1 MTDKLSVENAARLLT
16 ELSPQEQLKLVALI
30 GERLSKA
37 LPPGDSQQANITELQ
52 RMEAEWVSRELDE
65 FVKLIQQYRSLYLG
79 AIFIAVGW
87 VLGQAVGGGGG
98 ATSSATGTTP
108 ATLESFR
115 YRQDVA
121 AVLCIV
127 PLLSV
132 FFAAIVAEAY
142 AHMKSLARY
151 RFILGFALGG
161 GTPAWRWERWRDTSE
176 GSTRS
181 WTSPLNVLSVF
192 ILLIFTAGALIF
204 PFPAVWNSS
213 SWWLWSL
220 WVLALSLSLALVI
233 VLVVLGRRNQH
244 RNAVADSP
252 TLHWS
257 DLEMSEDGAVSA
269 RQANETGVRPPV
281 VQQQPEAHATPREEH
296 PRQDSERGQVGSH
309 GGRPTEKVRDKD

>member
-1 MTDKLSVENAARLLT
+1 MTDELSAEHAEQLLT
-16 ELSPQEQLKLVALI
+16 ELSPQEQLKLVARI
-30 GERLSKA
+30 GERLRIA
-37 LPPGDSQQANITELQ
+37 LPPGDSQKVNITDLQ
-52 RMEAEWVSRELDE
+52 RMEAEWVTRELDE

-87 VLGQAVGGGGG
+87 VLGQAVGGGGA
-98 ATSSATGTTP
+98 ATSNSAGTTP

-132 FFAAIVAEAY
+132 FFAAIIAEAY

-161 GTPAWRWERWRDTSE
+161 GVPAWRWERWRDTSE

-220 WVLALSLSLALVI
+220 WVLALSLSVALVI
-233 VLVVLGRRNQH
+233 VLTLLGKRNQH
-244 RNAVADSP
+244 RNAVAGHP
-252 TLHWS
+252 TLQWS
-257 DLEMSEDGAVSA
+257 DLEMSENAAVA
-269 RQANETGVRPPV
+269 AQQTNDKGV
-281 VQQQPEAHATPREEH
+281 Q
-296 PRQDSERGQVGSH
+296 G
-309 GGRPTEKVRDKD
+309 

>member
-1 MTDKLSVENAARLLT
+1 MSDDAELENA
-16 ELSPQEQLKLVALI
+16 
-30 GERLSKA
+30 ERLIEA
-37 LPPGDSQQANITELQ
+37 LPPQDQARLAARVVERLGGSTLGSTTQVDMAELQ

-98 ATSSATGTTP
+98 ATSSAAGTTP

-161 GTPAWRWERWRDTSE
+161 GAPAWRWERWRDTSE
-176 GSTRS
+176 GSTHS
-181 WTSPLNVLSVF
+181 WTNPLNVLSVF

-204 PFPAVWNSS
+204 PFPAVWNSN
-213 SWWLWSL
+213 SWWLWTL
-220 WVLALSLSLALVI
+220 WVLALSLSVLLII
-233 VLVVLGRRNQH
+233 VLAVLGKRNQH
-244 RNAVADSP
+244 RNAVADPP

-257 DLEMSEDGAVSA
+257 DLKLVRNGGIAVQ
-269 RQANETGVRPPV
+269 QANETGARPPV
-281 VQQQPEAHATPREEH
+281 IQQKSERHETTHKGQTD
-296 PRQDSERGQVGSH
+296 QDSESGQVSSH
-309 GGRPTEKVRDKD
+309 GGRSTEKVKDQD